1 MQTVQSHQRTDETDG
16 LEAAIREIGTRLE
29 DAKPRRQLL
38 RVIDDAITR
47 RVSERPA
54 MRSAFYRM
62 VDVAPVCR
70 GYRDLGA
77 HFAAFLGRGEGAT
90 GDGSRSAPITAALG
104 LALTVATGI
113 AGRRFIVASSPAGA
127 VSYLRDLW
135 RRDVEATVD
144 LLGEAVVR
152 AEEADDY
159 AARCIEALEVL
170 GAAAGGAGQAVDGTE
185 TPRANLSVK
194 PSALT
199 AEIRPWAPWSALED
213 GAVRFRAVLRKARE
227 VGAHVH
233 VDMESLDTREATIDL
248 VAAVLAEDEFR
259 DGPSVGV
266 VLQAYLRDSPD
277 LARIMLDDLDR
288 RDSPLSIRLVKGAY
302 WDHETIEATEQG
314 WPSPVFATRRETD
327 RNFEL
332 LTERLLD
339 ARPRIR
345 LAIGSHNLR
354 SIAHA
359 FAYADRSPLGRTGL
373 EFQVLRGLGDEIA
386 FGLRACGARVRIY
399 TPVGELIAGMAYLV
413 RRLLENTSND
423 SFLVARGRTSDLK
436 LLLARP

>member
-1 MQTVQSHQRTDETDG
+1 M
-16 LEAAIREIGTRLE
+16 
-29 DAKPRRQLL
+29 
-38 RVIDDAITR
+38 
-47 RVSERPA
+47 
-54 MRSAFYRM
+54 
-62 VDVAPVCR
+62 
-70 GYRDLGA
+70 
-77 HFAAFLGRGEGAT
+77 
-90 GDGSRSAPITAALG
+90 
-104 LALTVATGI
+104 
-113 AGRRFIVASSPAGA
+113 
-127 VSYLRDLW
+127 
-135 RRDVEATVD
+135 
-144 LLGEAVVR
+144 
-152 AEEADDY
+152 
-159 AARCIEALEVL
+159 
-170 GAAAGGAGQAVDGTE
+170 
-185 TPRANLSVK
+185 
-194 PSALT
+194 
-199 AEIRPWAPWSALED
+199 
-213 GAVRFRAVLRKARE
+213 RFRAVLRKARE

-288 RDSPLSIRLVKGAY
+288 RESPLSIRLVKGAY
-302 WDHETIEATEQG
+302 WDHETIEATEHG

-359 FAYADRSPLGRTGL
+359 FAYADRSPLGRKGL

-423 SFLVARGRTSDLK
+423 SFLVARGRTSDTK